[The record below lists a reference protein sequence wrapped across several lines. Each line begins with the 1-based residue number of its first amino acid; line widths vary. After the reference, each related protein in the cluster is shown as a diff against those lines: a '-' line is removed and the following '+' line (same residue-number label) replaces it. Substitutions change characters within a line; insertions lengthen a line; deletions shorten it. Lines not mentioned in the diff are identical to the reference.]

1 MKTFKQF
8 MEQTVPVLPRAH
20 SGDIHRSRNNRR
32 FFGLGRKNKVSDFDN
47 LRYGGDGSEG
57 NAAGNT
63 NKKAPEY
70 NAQQMQYPTRG
81 PREIRFRDPKG
92 PTGFM

>member
-81 PREIRFRDPKG
+81 PRELRFRHPNA
-92 PTGFM
+92 PTGVM

>member
-8 MEQTVPVLPRAH
+8 MEQTVPILPRAR

-32 FFGLGRKNKVSDFDN
+32 FFGLGRKNKVSDFN
-47 LRYGGDGSEG
+47 HLRYGGEG
-57 NAAGNT
+57 NSKPSMNT
-63 NKKAPEY
+63 NQRAPEY
-70 NAQQMQYPTRG
+70 NAQQMQSPTRG
-81 PREIRFRDPKG
+81 PREIRFRDPKD

>member
-8 MEQTVPVLPRAH
+8 MEQSVPILPRAH
-20 SGDIHRSRNNRR
+20 SGDIHRSRNDRR
-32 FFGLGRKNKVSDFDN
+32 FFGLGRKNKVSDFN
-47 LRYGGDGSEG
+47 HLRYGGDGSEG
-57 NAAGNT
+57 DAARKT
-63 NKKAPEY
+63 NEKAPEY
-70 NAQQMQYPTRG
+70 NAPQMQYPTMG

>member
-8 MEQTVPVLPRAH
+8 MEQTVPILPRAH

-81 PREIRFRDPKG
+81 PRELRFRHPNA
-92 PTGFM
+92 PTGVM

>member
-8 MEQTVPVLPRAH
+8 MEQTVPILPRAH

-32 FFGLGRKNKVSDFDN
+32 FFGLGRKNKVSDFDH
-47 LRYGGDGSEG
+47 LRYDGGDGS
-57 NAAGNT
+57 AARKT
-63 NKKAPEY
+63 NEKAPKY
-70 NAQQMQYPTRG
+70 NAQQMQYPTMG